1 MALSYKKLWKLMIDK
16 EMNKGELCQK
26 TGISAGTMAKMS
38 KDEPVTLKV
47 LEKVCTVLNC
57 DIGDIVE
64 TIPEQNEE
72 ERAENNGN

>member
-16 EMNKGELCQK
+16 EINKGTLCQE

-38 KDEPVTLKV
+38 KDEPVTLKILEKICDV
-47 LEKVCTVLNC
+47 LEC

-64 TIPEQNEE
+64 KIPVQESNRKE
-72 ERAENNGN
+72 

>member
-1 MALSYKKLWKLMIDK
+1 MAVSYKKLWKLMIDK
-16 EMNKGELCQK
+16 DINKGELCQR

-47 LEKVCTVLNC
+47 LEKVCKELEC

-64 TIPEQNEE
+64 TMPENI
-72 ERAENNGN
+72 